1 MAQDPFGAGREARR
15 AYDRAWYAKN
25 KDSVRRRQRE
35 YWERKAARESA
46 GDQGNAQNTLLARL
60 RSLPLPADEVEELI
74 RLACSAPVSRDKSGQ
89 NGTL

>member
-1 MAQDPFGAGREARR
+1 MAQDPIDAAREARR

-25 KDSVRRRQRE
+25 KESVRRRQRE
-35 YWERKAARESA
+35 YWERKAASESA
-46 GDQGNAQNTLLARL
+46 VNQAGAQNKLLSRL

-74 RLACSAPVSRDKSGQ
+74 HLACSAPVGVDKSGQ